1 MKNIIRFPMVNVEDK
16 EYSEN
21 VFEWLIDR
29 LKEYLD
35 FLKRNVPKKDKSE
48 WSKKFIAVLKFLG
61 DYQLEDEL
69 KEFERNEEENG

>member
-1 MKNIIRFPMVNVEDK
+1 MKNIIRFPMANV

-21 VFEWLIDR
+21 VFDWLIDR

-35 FLKRNVPKKDKSE
+35 FLKKCAPKKDKSE
-48 WSKKFIAVLKFLG
+48 WSKKFIVVLKFLG

-69 KEFERNEEENG
+69 KEFERNEDKNG